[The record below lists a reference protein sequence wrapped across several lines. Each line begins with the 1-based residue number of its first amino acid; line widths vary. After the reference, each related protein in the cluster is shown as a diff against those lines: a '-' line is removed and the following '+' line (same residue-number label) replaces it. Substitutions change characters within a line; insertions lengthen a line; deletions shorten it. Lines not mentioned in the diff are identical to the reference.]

1 MKKNILSSI
10 LFLSVITTYYLLLAT
25 NVIAQEAIG
34 LSVIPP
40 RLEIKGK
47 PGDVVTAPIKIRN
60 ESKVEK
66 IINTT
71 LRDFIVTDD
80 KGTPVQID
88 NSDQTTNRW
97 AASNWIQVSP
107 VQVKIKPGETKSLMV
122 SIIIPKDALSGG
134 HYAMILH
141 TPDNSVVINQTG
153 TAIQTNVGTLVYIT
167 VPGDIKENAKV
178 TDFTAP
184 KFSEYGPI
192 NFSAII
198 SNLSDVHITPAGS
211 INVTNWF
218 GGKTAQ
224 LALATTNIFPNT
236 TREFQNTLERKWLFG
251 RYAAT
256 LNAAYGTKGQ
266 LVTATIFFWVM
277 PWRLMIL
284 VTIAIILTVV
294 IVKLL
299 KSRKTG
305 GNQTA
310 ENQVVELE
318 KELETL
324 KKKYQDKK

>member
-1 MKKNILSSI
+1 MKKNILFLSI
-10 LFLSVITTYYLLLAT
+10 LATYYLLLNT
-25 NVIAQEAIG
+25 GINAQEAIG

-60 ESKVEK
+60 ESKTDK
-66 IINTT
+66 IVNTT

-107 VQVKIKPGETKSLMV
+107 TQIRIKPGETKSLMV
-122 SIIIPKDALSGG
+122 SVLIPKDALAGG

-141 TPDNSVVINQTG
+141 TPDSSVVMNQTG

-192 NFSAII
+192 NFSAIV
-198 SNLSDVHITPAGS
+198 SNLSDIHITPAGS

-236 TREFQNTLERKWLFG
+236 TREFQNTLEKKWLFG

-284 VTIAIILTVV
+284 VVVAIVLTLI
-294 IVKLL
+294 IVKLI
-299 KSRKTG
+299 KSRKTTDT
-305 GNQTA
+305 TA
-310 ENQVVELE
+310 TEDQVVELE